1 MMYFDEF
8 NNFINLLNIVSEMI
22 PDGTEK
28 EVEIGGTKVSL
39 TKKDGSIKI
48 NTQTKFD
55 DSSIKNLVKR
65 YQTSI
70 KELEDDMFVEI
81 SEELGKTL
89 NLKEFDNLLNLEN
102 FNETQ
107 AAQVEEMID
116 VASTLTR
123 NYLASK
129 INNLVNLR
137 NKF

>member
-28 EVEIGGTKVSL
+28 EVEIDGTKVSL

-81 SEELGKTL
+81 SEKLGKTL
-89 NLKEFDNLLNLEN
+89 NLKEFDNLLNLES

-107 AAQVEEMID
+107 AEQVEEMID
-116 VASTLTR
+116 VACTLTR
-123 NYLASK
+123 DYLAGK

>member
-81 SEELGKTL
+81 SEKLGQTL
-89 NLKEFDNLLNLEN
+89 NLKEFDNLLNLET

-129 INNLVNLR
+129 INDLVNLR